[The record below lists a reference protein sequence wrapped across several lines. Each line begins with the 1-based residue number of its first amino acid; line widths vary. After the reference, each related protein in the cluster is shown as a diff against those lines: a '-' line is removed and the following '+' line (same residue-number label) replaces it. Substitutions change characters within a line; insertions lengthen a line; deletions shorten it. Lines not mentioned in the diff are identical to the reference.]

1 LQSHNWITNI
11 FSFFNKNANPF
22 DAASKL
28 VGQLRAGLLL
38 VGSLGTVG
46 TTFAV
51 TMKEEFHSF
60 LVTIGLRDK
69 DSKAEGIISYLEPS
83 N

>member
-1 LQSHNWITNI
+1 MGSPI
-11 FSFFNKNANPF
+11 SFRSSTRTPIPLMLHR
-22 DAASKL
+22 KL

-38 VGSLGTVG
+38 VG

-60 LVTIGLRDK
+60 LEMIGLRDK
-69 DSKAEGIISYLEPS
+69 NNNAGGIVSNLAPS
-83 N
+83 I